1 MRKISNHER
10 AALKAYRDGEAGGWH
25 AVTAD
30 EDRNTLRDAAIHLEN
45 RGMHEF
51 ADAVKL
57 ALVEYDGARSESR
70 RFLDTRA
77 EETGRLQAAEERA
90 QQHRSFVD
98 KLTGEDSRYAIV
110 DRRTGEPVEGDALLD
125 LIDGREPVGPEPGQR
140 PHTLL
145 GGAALNA

>member
-10 AALKAYRDGEAGGWH
+10 AALKAHRDGEEGGWH

-45 RGMHEF
+45 SGMHEF

-77 EETGRLQAAEERA
+77 EEEQRLADAEQRA
-90 QQHRSFVD
+90 QQQQSFVD
-98 KLTGEDSRYAIV
+98 KLTGDGSRYAII
-110 DRRTGEPVEGDALLD
+110 DRRTGEEVSGEALRVL
-125 LIDGREPVGPEPGQR
+125 LEGREAEQGQVEQPR
-140 PHTLL
+140 TLL
-145 GGAALNA
+145 GGARL